1 MCALAWELVML
12 RKMLSDSVSATS
24 ATNVGSAHVYKRL
37 PSRERALTD
46 IKIERMNSDSATGDV
61 SMEVRLV

>member
-12 RKMLSDSVSATS
+12 RKMLSDPVSATT
-24 ATNVGSAHVYKRL
+24 ATSVGSAHVYKRL

-46 IKIERMNSDSATGDV
+46 IKVERMNSDSATGDASKDV
-61 SMEVRLV
+61 

>member
-12 RKMLSDSVSATS
+12 RKMLSDPVSAPTATS
-24 ATNVGSAHVYKRL
+24 VGSAHVYKRL

-46 IKIERMNSDSATGDV
+46 IKVERMNSDSATGDASKDV
-61 SMEVRLV
+61 